1 MSPIKSN
8 SSKLVSRLRDEVPE
22 HLRNGAKFRSLL
34 NFTEPIFA
42 PSICMKFNLNVSNQY
57 EFSSMLWTLHYWGVT
72 TLPSDA
78 IAFALSSP
86 SCLTED
92 RDIEFLTSSIPS
104 LCVLIKLVGYLKSE
118 WLQYAMQDGDL
129 HVVRHLIERE
139 GLLWNELCAVAA
151 IQYNHIECLTYAC
164 ATECPL
170 STIVYDLLARGE
182 GNDCVKF
189 LRKRLNLTNTTC
201 VPEMDRFR
209 FYDYQYAM
217 WGLAVVSL
225 SGLFVGKLLSR
236 A

>member
-8 SSKLVSRLRDEVPE
+8 SSKLVSRLLDEVPE
-22 HLRNGAKFRSLL
+22 HLRDGAKFRSLL

-42 PSICMKFNLNVSNQY
+42 PSICMKFTLNVNNQY

-72 TLPSDA
+72 TLPSEA

-92 RDIEFLTSSIPS
+92 RDIEFLTSSTPS
-104 LCVLIKLVGYLKSE
+104 LLVLIKLVGYPKSE

-139 GLLWNELCAVAA
+139 GLLWNENCALAA
-151 IQYNHIECLTYAC
+151 IQYNHIECLKYAC

-170 STIVYDLLARGE
+170 STRVYDLLARGE
-182 GNDCVKF
+182 GNDCVKY
-189 LRKRLNLTNTTC
+189 LRKQKKLTNTTS
-201 VPEMDRFR
+201 VPEMERFR
-209 FYDYQYAM
+209 IADYQFAIWDLAM
-217 WGLAVVSL
+217 VSL
-225 SGLFVGKLLSR
+225 SGLIVGKLLNR